1 MTVVPTRTQEQ
12 HASEQ
17 HGDNFAA
24 IRLIAA
30 VLVVFGHSFP
40 LSGGHGPGYLGSPV
54 STLAVKVFFVIS
66 GYLISESWVR
76 DPNVVRYLL
85 RRSLRIFPALI
96 ILCLVTVLLV
106 GPTLTVLPVSTYF
119 AKSGTW
125 SYFWNVG
132 LLPNYSLPGMFAS
145 NIYPNA
151 VNGSLWTLPVEF
163 LMYLIMPL
171 VLLLPMS
178 RYAVVVAALALSA
191 ASVWFTRI
199 HIPDAPPVFWGT
211 NSLNALEMAPYFLWG
226 AAYRLWCKR
235 GQYLNLQVAVL
246 MLLLLPL
253 LATDWLRS
261 EVVALI
267 VVPYLTLAFGHAAQ
281 PVFAWLERYGD
292 FSYGAYLYGFLCQ
305 QIVAH
310 FLPSANHWLNFFLAV
325 APTLLLGVL
334 SWKLIEEPAL
344 KLKPRQRVR
353 RAEVVAPERATPPFA
368 VQQGVST

>member
-1 MTVVPTRTQEQ
+1 MIPTKRQEQ
-12 HASEQ
+12 TPSEQ

-24 IRLIAA
+24 VRLIAA
-30 VLVVFGHSFP
+30 VLVLFGHSFP
-40 LSGGHGPGYLGSPV
+40 LTGGHGPGYLGSPV

-96 ILCLVTVLLV
+96 ILCLITVLLV
-106 GPTLTVLPVSTYF
+106 GPTLTTLPVSAYF
-119 AKSGTW
+119 ANLGTW
-125 SYFWNVG
+125 SYFWNVV
-132 LLPNYSLPGMFAS
+132 LLPNYSLPGLFGS

-178 RYAVVVAALALSA
+178 RYAMVVTALVLSA
-191 ASVWFTRI
+191 ASVWFTRTS
-199 HIPDAPPVFWGT
+199 IPDAPPILWGT

-235 GQYLNLQVAVL
+235 GQYLNLQVAIL

-253 LATDWLRS
+253 FATDWLRS

-281 PVFAWLERYGD
+281 PVFARLDRYGD

-305 QIVAH
+305 QTVAH

-325 APTLLLGVL
+325 TPTLLLGVL
-334 SWKLIEEPAL
+334 SWKLVEEPAL
-344 KLKPRQRVR
+344 KLKPRHRVR
-353 RAEVVAPERATPPFA
+353 RTEMVASNNATQPFSAPPEVRT
-368 VQQGVST
+368 